1 MYEATQTDF
10 SPQLVRIPAAT
21 SWLDPFP
28 QQADPTM
35 QIPGCRRRT
44 TDQTT
49 ESKEVPTWIRLQRG

>member
-28 QQADPTM
+28 QQADPTR

-49 ESKEVPTWIRLQRG
+49 ESKEVPT

>member
-28 QQADPTM
+28 QQTDPAREVHRRCGRTAD
-35 QIPGCRRRT
+35 QITKG
-44 TDQTT
+44 
-49 ESKEVPTWIRLQRG
+49 KEVPPWIE